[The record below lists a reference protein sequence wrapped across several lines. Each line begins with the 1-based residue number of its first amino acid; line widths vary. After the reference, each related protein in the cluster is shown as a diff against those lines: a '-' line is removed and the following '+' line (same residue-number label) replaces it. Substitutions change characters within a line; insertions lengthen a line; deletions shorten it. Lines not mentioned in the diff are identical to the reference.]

1 MGVKKKKKPWV
12 TIHISEKTDSKIKT
26 VTKDYKGHYIM
37 IKRAIQ
43 QEHIIFVKYLCT
55 QHRNT

>member
-1 MGVKKKKKPWV
+1 MGEKKRKPPWV

-43 QEHIIFVKYLCT
+43 QEYIIFVKYLST
-55 QHRNT
+55 QHRST

>member
-1 MGVKKKKKPWV
+1 MGEKKRKPPWV

-43 QEHIIFVKYLCT
+43 QEYIFVKYLST
-55 QHRNT
+55 QYRST